1 MKPLKILLAIIL
13 LFAFAACSNDEPMQN
28 DNLSLKFDNRFALF
42 LMLRG
47 YVEDASYI
55 TQADVDNIKKLDVS
69 GCELKSLRGIE
80 FMTSLTELQCYANRL
95 SSLDISKNT
104 KLETLYCAD
113 NSLTDIRLGENA
125 NISYLSCQRNNLT
138 SLDLRYCKSLT
149 YLNCVSNPG
158 KNSSFEVAIYPGT
171 GLKIWKNSWDYDGQT
186 ITVKLTQK

>member
-1 MKPLKILLAIIL
+1 
-13 LFAFAACSNDEPMQN
+13 
-28 DNLSLKFDNRFALF
+28 
-42 LMLRG
+42 MLRG

-138 SLDLRYCKSLT
+138 SLDLRYCKNLT

-171 GLKIWKNSWDYDGQT
+171 DFETWQNSWDYNGET